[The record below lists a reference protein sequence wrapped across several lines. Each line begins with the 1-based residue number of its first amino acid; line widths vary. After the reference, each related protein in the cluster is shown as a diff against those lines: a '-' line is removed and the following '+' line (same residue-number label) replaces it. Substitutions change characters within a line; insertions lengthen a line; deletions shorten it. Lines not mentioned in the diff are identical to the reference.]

1 METNTW
7 VPVGASKPIA
17 SRECFQTAL
26 RVWIDKPHTIN
37 RRLAG
42 VKPRWERSLPPGG
55 SVPDEDD
62 SFVRR
67 LNAADLDALPS
78 FFADNT
84 VPAKRSWKE
93 GVQVAGFVLERDL
106 LPKQIDKFG
115 PTREVVAVFD
125 DCAVFR
131 NVSGASAISPSVT
144 YRLRLSPDDGIH
156 LELFGL
162 KSADVDDSGVAWLR
176 EHVLPKVARWAS
188 SEPVNSKQVL
198 VPSLNQVC
206 IERYNAIYFNLKK
219 KHGKHLCKIWPETTD
234 PLKYVYEDISIA
246 SYLLTLWEQEK
257 DEGASEPPTF
267 VDVGC
272 GNGLLVYLLAAEG
285 YKGVGIDVRKRKIWD
300 LYGPKTRLL
309 EQAITPE
316 VRLPEYSWW
325 IGNHSDELT
334 PWIPYLAS
342 RSRPDARV
350 FLLPCCPF
358 GFHGKYQRQHGNMS
372 QYQSYLLFLQDLC
385 RGLRFSVQLDRL
397 RIPSTKRICLVCKP
411 SDAAGD
417 AGFGA
422 GSPAAWKSVPDRIR
436 WPSADPGESRT
447 ETAGDSNDGH
457 GTEGFKP
464 REGVEAVRNCTQLD
478 RSFLD
483 STVDLIAKRL
493 LQAEATDGEALP
505 DRDHWNRG
513 GVMHL
518 RDLVQLLTEKDL
530 QTLKSQCG
538 GLQTLI
544 RNHRHIFLVQK
555 GLVSLN
561 VPSTETRRRI
571 QSKSGPASKCP
582 PRKKQCWFFAHH
594 PQGCPLTA
602 DSCHFLHGA

>member
-1 METNTW
+1 M
-7 VPVGASKPIA
+7 
-17 SRECFQTAL
+17 
-26 RVWIDKPHTIN
+26 
-37 RRLAG
+37 
-42 VKPRWERSLPPGG
+42 
-55 SVPDEDD
+55 
-62 SFVRR
+62 
-67 LNAADLDALPS
+67 
-78 FFADNT
+78 
-84 VPAKRSWKE
+84 
-93 GVQVAGFVLERDL
+93 
-106 LPKQIDKFG
+106 
-115 PTREVVAVFD
+115 
-125 DCAVFR
+125 
-131 NVSGASAISPSVT
+131 
-144 YRLRLSPDDGIH
+144 
-156 LELFGL
+156 
-162 KSADVDDSGVAWLR
+162 
-176 EHVLPKVARWAS
+176 
-188 SEPVNSKQVL
+188 
-198 VPSLNQVC
+198 
-206 IERYNAIYFNLKK
+206 
-219 KHGKHLCKIWPETTD
+219 LC
-234 PLKYVYEDISIA
+234 L
-246 SYLLTLWEQEK
+246 Q
-257 DEGASEPPTF
+257 
-267 VDVGC
+267 
-272 GNGLLVYLLAAEG
+272 
-285 YKGVGIDVRKRKIWD
+285 
-300 LYGPKTRLL
+300 

-411 SDAAGD
+411 GDAAGD
-417 AGFGA
+417 TGLGA
-422 GSPAAWKSVPDRIR
+422 ESPTAWKSVPDRIR
-436 WPSADPGESRT
+436 WPSADSGESRT
-447 ETAGDSNDGH
+447 ETAGDTNDGH
-457 GTEGFKP
+457 GTGGFKP

-478 RSFLD
+478 RRFLD

-518 RDLVQLLTEKDL
+518 RDLVQLLTEQDL
-530 QTLKSQCG
+530 QMLKSQCG

-544 RNHRHIFLVQK
+544 RNHRHIFLVEK

-561 VPSTETRRRI
+561 VPSSETQRRI

-594 PQGCPLTA
+594 PQGCPLTS
-602 DSCHFLHGA
+602 DSCHFLHRA